1 MKTKPTPGISQPPDL
16 RGLCEA
22 ITEHAPLPM
31 ATVEGAGHIV
41 RYANPAFCRLLRKPM
56 NQLVGKPMEK
66 LLPKKDA
73 CVTLIGRVLRTGK
86 PENYTEKNPA
96 KPHPVFWSYT
106 IWPVMEEVGLVGVM
120 IQVIESAQAHETT
133 VAMNEALV
141 LGSLRQHEL
150 TEAAEN
156 LNAQLQLEIAE
167 RKQAEAR
174 LRRKDALFTALVE
187 QAPVG
192 VYVVDAQFRLQQANP
207 TALSVFKNVQ
217 PLIGREFSEIARTL
231 WPQQVADRVVRR
243 FRHTLKTGES
253 YQSPEFTERRRD
265 TGVEEVYEWQIQR
278 VTLPVGEYGV
288 VCFFNNITERKRLE
302 AVQHRV
308 SLLAAKNERANLE
321 IARRRILEKSL
332 RESELAQGEL
342 LEESRGLQVQLRQ
355 LTRQIITV
363 QEDERKAISRAL
375 HDEVMQTL
383 VSINL
388 ELSALSKAVVRQ
400 DPTLKTKIA
409 NAQRLVE
416 NSVIA
421 VHQFARDLRPTV
433 LDDFGLIPA
442 LHAYTQDLATRKKI
456 AIKLT
461 IFAGVEALESA
472 KRTVLFRVAQ
482 EALTNVTRHAQ
493 ATQIKI
499 GITDISGIVR
509 MEINDNGKSFHVEKI
524 LLAKNPQR
532 LGLIGM
538 KERLEMVGG
547 SLSIKSAAG
556 KGTTVRAEMPF
567 TTAEP
572 PPRRGKLSVRV
583 RLRRSITRIV
593 H

>member
-1 MKTKPTPGISQPPDL
+1 MKTKPTAGISQAPDL

-22 ITEHAPLPM
+22 ITEYAPLPM
-31 ATVEGAGHIV
+31 ATVEGASQIV
-41 RYANPAFCRLLRKPM
+41 RYANPAFCHLL
-56 NQLVGKPMEK
+56 GKPMKQLIGKPISK

-73 CVTLIGRVLRTGK
+73 CVTLIGRVLRTGR
-86 PENYTEKNPA
+86 PENYTEKNAA

-106 IWPVMEEVGLVGVM
+106 IWPVMEEAGLVGVM
-120 IQVIESAQAHETT
+120 IQVIESAQVHKTT

-167 RKQAEAR
+167 RKKIEDR

-192 VYVVDAQFRLQQANP
+192 VYVVDAQFRLQQVNP
-207 TALSVFKNVQ
+207 TALPVFKNVQ
-217 PLIGREFSEIARTL
+217 PLIGRGFAEILHTV
-231 WPQQVADRVVRR
+231 WPQQVAKRVVKR
-243 FRHTLKTGES
+243 FRQTLKTGEP

-278 VTLPVGEYGV
+278 VTLPAGEYGV
-288 VCFFNNITERKRLE
+288 VCFFNNVTERKRLE
-302 AVQHRV
+302 AIQHHV
-308 SLLAAKNERANLE
+308 ELLAAKNERANLE

-332 RESELAQGEL
+332 RLSELAQREL
-342 LEESRGLQVQLRQ
+342 LVESQGLHAQLRQ

-363 QEDERKAISRAL
+363 QEEERKAISRAL

-388 ELSALSKAVVRQ
+388 ELAALSKGVSAK

-409 NAQRLVE
+409 NTQRLVE

-421 VHQFARDLRPTV
+421 VHHFARDLRPTV

-442 LHAYTQDLATRKKI
+442 LHAYTKDLAARKNI
-456 AIKLT
+456 AIQLT

-499 GITDISGIVR
+499 GITDISGMVR

-547 SLSIKSAAG
+547 SLTIKSATG
-556 KGTTVRAEMPF
+556 KGTSVRAEIPF
-567 TTAEP
+567 TPEEP
-572 PPRRGKLSVRV
+572 KK
-583 RLRRSITRIV
+583 
-593 H
+593 

>member
-16 RGLCEA
+16 RGLCAA

-31 ATVEGAGHIV
+31 ATVEGVGQIV
-41 RYANPAFCRLLRKPM
+41 RYANPAFCRLLGKPM
-56 NQLVGKPMEK
+56 KQLVGKSINK

-86 PENYTEKNPA
+86 PENYTEKNLA

-106 IWPVMEEVGLVGVM
+106 IWPVREEAGLVGVM
-120 IQVIESAQAHETT
+120 IQVIESTQVHKTT

-150 TEAAEN
+150 TEAAEK
-156 LNAQLQLEIAE
+156 LNAQLQLEIIE
-167 RKQAEAR
+167 RKQAEER

-192 VYVVDAQFRLQQANP
+192 VYVVDAEFRLQQVNP
-207 TALSVFKNVQ
+207 TALPVFKNVQ
-217 PLIGREFSEIARTL
+217 PLIGREFSEILHTIWSQR
-231 WPQQVADRVVRR
+231 VADRVVRL
-243 FRHTLKTGES
+243 FRHTLKTGEP
-253 YQSPEFTERRRD
+253 YQSPEFTERRVD

-278 VTLPVGEYGV
+278 VTLPAGEYGV
-288 VCFFNNITERKRLE
+288 VCFFNNVTERKRLE
-302 AVQHRV
+302 AVQHHV
-308 SLLAAKNERANLE
+308 DLLAAKNERANLE
-321 IARRRILEKSL
+321 IARRRISEKSL
-332 RESELAQGEL
+332 QLSELAQREL
-342 LEESRGLQVQLRQ
+342 LMESQGLHVQLRQ

-363 QEDERKAISRAL
+363 QEEERKAISRAL

-388 ELSALSKAVVRQ
+388 ELSVLSKGVSPQ
-400 DPTLKTKIA
+400 DPVLKTKIA

-442 LHAYTQDLATRKKI
+442 LHAYTKDLAARKKI
-456 AIKLT
+456 PIQLT
-461 IFAGVEALESA
+461 VYAGVEALESA

-493 ATQIKI
+493 ATKIKI
-499 GITDISGIVR
+499 GIAEVDGIVR
-509 MEINDNGKSFHVEKI
+509 MEIKDNGKSFHVEKI

-538 KERLEMVGG
+538 KERIEMVGG
-547 SLSIKSAAG
+547 NLTIKSAVS
-556 KGTTVRAEMPF
+556 KGTTVRAEIPF
-567 TTAEP
+567 TAEAP
-572 PPRRGKLSVRV
+572 QKLPGGAGNAPV
-583 RLRRSITRIV
+583 
-593 H
+593 